1 MIKVAD
7 FGLSESM
14 YARDYFREH
23 KQGGKTVKL
32 PVKWMAI
39 ESFVDGIFTEKTDV
53 VGYCVRACMHSVIYY
68 DTFKGIGSLYK
79 GIYLRLAAYARISS

>member
-23 KQGGKTVKL
+23 KEEGKTVKL
-32 PVKWMAI
+32 PVKWMAF

-53 VGYCVRACMHSVIYY
+53 VYIQ
-68 DTFKGIGSLYK
+68 
-79 GIYLRLAAYARISS
+79 

>member
-23 KQGGKTVKL
+23 KEEGKTVKL
-32 PVKWMAI
+32 PVKWMAF

-53 VGYCVRACMHSVIYY
+53 VYIHWAIY
-68 DTFKGIGSLYK
+68 
-79 GIYLRLAAYARISS
+79 IYTVCRTLCYLSTYL